1 MKRWHIAVFAVAM
14 LCDGAFAGEPE
25 HSETLLDRLPGNWVL
40 SGKLAGQETTHDIAA
55 DWALNRGYLRIHEI
69 SREKAPSGT
78 AFYEAIIFISYNA
91 KTDDYTCLWLDSTS
105 NEGLVAEGFGHAKR
119 SANSL
124 PFVFRDA
131 NGQVSFENTFV
142 YDPTSDSWKWIM
154 DNVAAGK
161 RKPFGRVTLVKLD
174 SQAKGMPNQPPLP
187 TSASVTPAAGAPV
200 VPPSNAADR

>member
-14 LCDGAFAGEPE
+14 LGVGAFAVEPE

-40 SGKLAGQETTHDIAA
+40 SGKLAGRETIHDISA
-55 DWALNRGYLRIHEI
+55 DWALDRGYLRIHEI
-69 SREKAPSGT
+69 SRAKAPSG
-78 AFYEAIIFISYNA
+78 APIYEAIVFVSHNT

-119 SANSL
+119 NANSL

-142 YDPTSDSWKWIM
+142 YDPTSDSWNWVM

-161 RKPFGRVTLVKLD
+161 RKPFGRVTLVKLR
-174 SQAKGMPNQPPLP
+174 SQAQDM
-187 TSASVTPAAGAPV
+187 AAELQGKK
-200 VPPSNAADR
+200 

>member
-1 MKRWHIAVFAVAM
+1 MMQTVQMAIS
-14 LCDGAFAGEPE
+14 DGAYLAAHDG
-25 HSETLLDRLPGNWVL
+25 TRLYMYAFP
-40 SGKLAGQETTHDIAA
+40 SLAPVVSVVE
-55 DWALNRGYLRIHEI
+55 
-69 SREKAPSGT
+69 
-78 AFYEAIIFISYNA
+78 
-91 KTDDYTCLWLDSTS
+91 
-105 NEGLVAEGFGHAKR
+105 KR

-142 YDPTSDSWKWIM
+142 YDPTSDSWNWVM

-200 VPPSNAADR
+200 VPPSNAADS

>member
-69 SREKAPSGT
+69 SREKVPSGT

-131 NGQVSFENTFV
+131 SGQVSFENTFM
-142 YDPTSDSWKWIM
+142 YDPTSDSWNWVM
-154 DNVAAGK
+154 DNVEAGK
-161 RKPFGRVTLVKLD
+161 RKPFGRVTLVKLR
-174 SQAKGMPNQPPLP
+174 SQPKGMPNQSSEPTPP
-187 TSASVTPAAGAPV
+187 SVTDRAAARSAPAGGVAHL
-200 VPPSNAADR
+200 